1 MTRMASEI
9 HPSAVVDKTAKL
21 GNDVVIGP
29 FTMVDA
35 GAEIGDGTIL
45 DAHVVV
51 GKNVKLGKNNRLFA
65 NCVIGRPPQVLNFNR
80 PMGGLEIGDNNNIR
94 EFVTIHPSMYPDQKT
109 VVGSNNLLM
118 IGVHI
123 GHDCVLGDHIVMS
136 NYTQISGHCHLQ
148 TGVWL
153 SGMVAVHQF
162 CTIGKWCYAA
172 GYTGIAHDIP
182 PYMIVSGHYPSEVR
196 GINKRGI
203 RRAGLSEQQQELI
216 EQAYRFIWRS
226 KKPVLEQVK
235 ILAAQDGLDEN
246 VRAIVDHMLNM
257 GKQRFGR
264 HLELFRD

>member
-1 MTRMASEI
+1 MASEI
-9 HPSAVVDKTAKL
+9 HPSAVIDKTAKL

-29 FTMVDA
+29 FTLVDA
-35 GAEIGDGTIL
+35 GAEIGDGTVL

-65 NCVIGRPPQVLNFNR
+65 NCVIGRPPQVLNFSR

-94 EFVTIHPSMYPDQKT
+94 EFVTIHPSMYPDHKT
-109 VVGSNNLLM
+109 IIGNNNLLM
-118 IGVHI
+118 IGVHL
-123 GHDCVLGDHIVMS
+123 GHDCVLSDHIVMS

-235 ILAAQDGLDEN
+235 ALAAQDGLDDS

>member
-1 MTRMASEI
+1 MSSQI
-9 HPSAVVDKTAKL
+9 HPSAVIDKTAKL

-29 FTMVDA
+29 FTLVDA
-35 GAEIGDGTIL
+35 GAEIGEGSIL

-65 NCVIGRPPQVLNFNR
+65 NCVVGRPPQVLNFNK
-80 PMGGLEIGDNNNIR
+80 PAGGLVIGDGNVIR
-94 EFVTIHPSMYPDQKT
+94 EFVTIHPSMYPDQST
-109 VVGSNNLLM
+109 TIGSGNLLM

-123 GHDCVLGDHIVMS
+123 GHDCMLSDSIVMS
-136 NYTQISGHCHLQ
+136 NGTQISGHCHIQ

-172 GYTGIAHDIP
+172 GFTGIAHDIP
-182 PYMIVSGHYPSEVR
+182 PFMIVSGHYPSEVR
-196 GINKRGI
+196 GVNKRGCK
-203 RRAGLSEQQQELI
+203 RAGLSEEQQEKI
-216 EQAYRFIWRS
+216 EKAYRFIWRA
-226 KKPVLEQVK
+226 KKPVLQQVK
-235 ILAAQDGLDEN
+235 ALAEQDGTDEN
-246 VRAIVDHMLNM
+246 LHAIIELMLNM